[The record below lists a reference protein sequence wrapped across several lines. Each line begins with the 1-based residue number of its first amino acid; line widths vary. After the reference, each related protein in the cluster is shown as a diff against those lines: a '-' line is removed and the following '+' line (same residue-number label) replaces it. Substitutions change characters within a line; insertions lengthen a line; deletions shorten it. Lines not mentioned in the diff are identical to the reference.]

1 MYTYPRPQDLA
12 YPARVLSHR
21 GALANVTDAGQDA
34 VNASSVRRGVERQG
48 GFLTEEPVSGE
59 TGTLTTALQA
69 DGEDVWSRC
78 PAWHQV
84 PMRAPKPGPRTSS
97 SVTTATKSVSAAGE
111 QRDKPL
117 KPLRAERWEAG
128 VSVVTNSCAL
138 FFIACEAAGA
148 LGARRS
154 LRPL

>member
-1 MYTYPRPQDLA
+1 MYTYPRPYNLA

-34 VNASSVRRGVERQG
+34 VDAAASGAEGGCRAGRTRARERP
-48 GFLTEEPVSGE
+48 TE
-59 TGTLTTALQA
+59 TLTYHAAA

-97 SVTTATKSVSAAGE
+97 SVPTATK
-111 QRDKPL
+111 QRFGC
-117 KPLRAERWEAG
+117 R
-128 VSVVTNSCAL
+128 
-138 FFIACEAAGA
+138 GA
-148 LGARRS
+148 TR
-154 LRPL
+154 